1 MHIIAPTHRGDTF
14 KNLKMKKKKISSI
27 LFLDEEDLV

>member
-14 KNLKMKKKKISSI
+14 KNLKMKKKISSI